1 MRERLTKSEMAIM
14 EILWEEGK
22 GLTATEIVNI
32 AGEKKTWKDS
42 SIHLLINKLLDKGVI
57 EVVGF
62 RKTMK
67 NYARTFFPVD
77 SKQKYIVNQITDG
90 MSEEERKK
98 LYEYPIYDRLI
109 NELELEK
116 DTTEG
121 RDINSSIRSKNKI
134 NRGIESQVIKNI
146 SIDNKI
152 KEYKQWKELI
162 DNVLQEFR
170 KCDKTKLK
178 VIEYKFFG
186 NIPEDIIADELYVSK
201 TTVRTYIND
210 IYFEIGILASLNNLI
225 SSNILKL

>member
-1 MRERLTKSEMAIM
+1 MVTK
-14 EILWEEGK
+14 K
-22 GLTATEIVNI
+22 V
-32 AGEKKTWKDS
+32 KK
-42 SIHLLINKLLDKGVI
+42 II
-57 EVVGF
+57 
-62 RKTMK
+62 
-67 NYARTFFPVD
+67 
-77 SKQKYIVNQITDG
+77 
-90 MSEEERKK
+90 RKK

-178 VIEYKFFG
+178 IDEYKFFG
-186 NIPEDIIADELYVSK
+186 NIPEDIIADELYISK
-201 TTVRTYIND
+201 STVRSYLKD
-210 IYFEIGILASLNNLI
+210 IYFEIGILATLNNLI
-225 SSNILKL
+225 SKNICNI

>member
-1 MRERLTKSEMAIM
+1 M
-14 EILWEEGK
+14 
-22 GLTATEIVNI
+22 NI
-32 AGEKKTWKDS
+32 
-42 SIHLLINKLLDKGVI
+42 
-57 EVVGF
+57 
-62 RKTMK
+62 
-67 NYARTFFPVD
+67 
-77 SKQKYIVNQITDG
+77 Q
-90 MSEEERKK
+90 
-98 LYEYPIYDRLI
+98 YPIYDRLI

-116 DTTEG
+116 NTTEG
-121 RDINSSIRSKNKI
+121 IDINSSIRSKNKI

-146 SIDNKI
+146 SLDNKI

-178 VIEYKFFG
+178 VIEYKFFC

-225 SSNILKL
+225 NKNIMTS

>member
-1 MRERLTKSEMAIM
+1 MVTK
-14 EILWEEGK
+14 K
-22 GLTATEIVNI
+22 V
-32 AGEKKTWKDS
+32 KK
-42 SIHLLINKLLDKGVI
+42 II
-57 EVVGF
+57 
-62 RKTMK
+62 
-67 NYARTFFPVD
+67 
-77 SKQKYIVNQITDG
+77 
-90 MSEEERKK
+90 RKK

-152 KEYKQWKELI
+152 NEYKQWKELI
-162 DNVLQEFR
+162 DTVLQEFR

-186 NIPEDIIADELYVSK
+186 NIPEDIIADELYISK

-210 IYFEIGILASLNNLI
+210 IYFEIGLLASLEGLI
-225 SSNILKL
+225 QKSNMLKM